1 MLLTIEEA
9 LLGFH
14 GEMLRLQ
21 EEAVACELELL
32 LEECARTVNS
42 QPPKCI
48 NTFNIPISGDSK
60 DSHLRTR
67 FPD

>member
-1 MLLTIEEA
+1 MLLTVEE
-9 LLGFH
+9 LMLGFQA
-14 GEMLRLQ
+14 EMVRLQ
-21 EEAVACELELL
+21 EEAAECELELL